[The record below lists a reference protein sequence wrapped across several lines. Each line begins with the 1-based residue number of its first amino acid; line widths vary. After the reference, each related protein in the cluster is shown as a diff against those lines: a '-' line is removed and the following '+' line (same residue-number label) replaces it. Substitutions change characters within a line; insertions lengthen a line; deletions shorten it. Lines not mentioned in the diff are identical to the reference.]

1 MLSKSLTQRLPGV
14 TQALAKHAPRVVV
27 PCTRPMQLQHRLQMQ
42 QPPSSPSCFQC
53 RTAVSFQPNH
63 DYPGHDRAND
73 MGGPGGQESFPASM
87 PYRRR
92 IEYETFYGV
101 LLAIALMCIA
111 KLVQQNYDPK
121 MNYVLVHD
129 NTKGELDD
137 VKYIP
142 MPKMREQP
150 VVAEIR
156 EEVMIPIKKVDRVD
170 KVQRWA

>member
-1 MLSKSLTQRLPGV
+1 MLTKSLAQRLPGV
-14 TQALAKHAPRVVV
+14 TQALGLRAPRVIV
-27 PCTRPMQLQHRLQMQ
+27 PCTRPVQLQHRLLVR
-42 QPPSSPSCFQC
+42 QPPAPSPFQR
-53 RTAVSFQPNH
+53 RTVVSFQPNH
-63 DYPGHDRAND
+63 DYPGHDQAND

-150 VVAEIR
+150 VAAEIR